1 MDTLLIEATEFSP
14 KIYFNPNENKF
25 EIRGE
30 SRPENTSKFYAQLI
44 QWVEQWKTDLSANPP
59 SKHFVFEF
67 RFDYFNSTSAK
78 FILDF
83 LQKLNELVHL
93 IPDLKISIRWYYDS
107 RDEDM
112 RESGEEFSHL
122 VDLPFEFVTL

>member
-25 EIRGE
+25 EIKGE

-44 QWVEQWKTDLSANPP
+44 QWVEHWKTDLSANPP

-93 IPDLKISIRWYYDS
+93 IPDLKISIRWYYDA